1 MFFPLPWFSI
11 PIAAVLDLT
20 VGDPQKLP
28 HPIRLMGWLIS
39 RLEPAFRRMPLPLGQ
54 AGGVFA
60 LSLILS
66 VLAITWLLIHA
77 AALIHPFFANTL
89 EILFI
94 YYAVS
99 IKSLAD
105 AARGIFVLLTHNR
118 TLEARRQLSFI
129 VGRETNQLGTPGISA
144 GAVETVAENFV
155 DGVVSPLLYAL
166 IGGAPLAMAYKMI
179 NTLDSMIGYKN
190 ETYREFGK
198 CAARVDDAANW
209 LPARISVLPI
219 AAASQMLAGG
229 GRAALQTAFADG
241 RKHASPNA
249 GFPEAAFAGA
259 LKIRLGG
266 PNRYHGRMVDKPF
279 IGEAFPLPAPRD
291 IRRACDLM
299 HLSALLWAAAV
310 SGMALI

>member
-1 MFFPLPWFSI
+1 MFFPLPWFTI
-11 PIAAVLDLT
+11 PIAVILDLSM
-20 VGDPQKLP
+20 GDPQKLP

-39 RLEPAFRRMPLPLGQ
+39 RLEPAFRRTPLPPGQ
-54 AGGVFA
+54 AGGLFA

-66 VLAITWLLIHA
+66 VLVTTWLLIHA
-77 AALIHPFFANTL
+77 AALIHPFFANAL
-89 EILFI
+89 EILFV

-105 AARGIFVLLTHNR
+105 AARDIFVLLTHNR
-118 TLEARRQLSFI
+118 TLEARRHLSFI
-129 VGRETNQLGTPGISA
+129 VGRETSQLDTPGMSA

-198 CAARVDDAANW
+198 YAARIDDAANW
-209 LPARISVLPI
+209 LPARISVLLI
-219 AAASQMLAGG
+219 AAASQMLAGRG
-229 GRAALQTAFADG
+229 WAVLQTAFTDG
-241 RKHASPNA
+241 SKHASPNA

-266 PNRYHGRMVDKPF
+266 PNRYHGQMVYKPF
-279 IGEAFPLPAPRD
+279 IGNAFFPPTPGD
-291 IRRACDLM
+291 IGRACDLM
-299 HLSALLWAAAV
+299 YLSALLWAAAV
-310 SGMALI
+310 SGLALI